1 MAKPGRSFEFDP
13 LSKGTLR
20 MATDQLQATIK
31 QVQALSFEE
40 QLQLIKYVADSLA
53 ESQLK
58 SEPRY
63 LVYGEFRNSGT
74 GRMSTE
80 EDFKIAEWN
89 STEELNES

>member
-1 MAKPGRSFEFDP
+1 
-13 LSKGTLR
+13 

-40 QLQLIKYVADSLA
+40 QLQLIKYLADRLA
-53 ESQLK
+53 ESQPK
-58 SEPRY
+58 REPRY

-80 EDFKIAEWN
+80 DDFKMAEWN
-89 STEELNES
+89 PTEEELNEF